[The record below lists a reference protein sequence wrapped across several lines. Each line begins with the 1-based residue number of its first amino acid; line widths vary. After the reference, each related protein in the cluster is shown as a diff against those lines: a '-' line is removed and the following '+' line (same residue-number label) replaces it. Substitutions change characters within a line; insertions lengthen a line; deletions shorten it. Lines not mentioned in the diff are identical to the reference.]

1 MRFDL
6 PANLEEENFLE
17 CLVWK
22 KKKKCICSTG
32 QVFLRGMF
40 ISNVPLPSRI
50 VSLNQGYKMILLREP
65 SQVWS
70 KKAIYFHWPSWSS
83 EFRFSSLAHL
93 RIKHCHHACNY
104 SLKVISRKEHWKGN
118 RLSLAIL
125 YFSIRQLAR
134 WTGSIY
140 FHVIHM
146 IKTLSVC
153 FQPAFL
159 HSKPPQT

>member
-6 PANLEEENFLE
+6 QANTEEENFLVS
-17 CLVWK
+17 LVWK
-22 KKKKCICSTG
+22 KLHLLYKL
-32 QVFLRGMF
+32 FLCGVF
-40 ISNVPLPSRI
+40 ISNVPLPSKI

-104 SLKVISRKEHWKGN
+104 SMKVISRNEHQKRN
-118 RLSLAIL
+118 RLSLAML
-125 YFSIRQLAR
+125 YFGTGDLAR
-134 WTGSIY
+134 WKESIY
-140 FHVIHM
+140 FHVIHI
-146 IKTLSVC
+146 IKNTLYLYQS
-153 FQPAFL
+153 AFFFF
-159 HSKPPQT
+159 T